1 MDYCINCG
9 ADLTDDME
17 RCPECGAARLGRRP
31 APFTPT
37 FSSQYKETA
46 VKESKPA
53 SPEPVYVPQEPQEEI
68 LRDQPAPVDSGH
80 EPGEPVVIDSDLEDM
95 TDLAGAIATVTEEPA
110 PAAPAAEEPKEVM
123 APDPILKSRMEA
135 ELEYEEYYDDPAYDV
150 LSTAQYLGTVL
161 LMCVPVIGWL
171 ATLIWALGGTKNFN
185 RRNLARG
192 VLLAFL
198 IIAGVVLAAGFVMSY
213 FFSDVFAVVT
223 DKLFAIIDV
232 FK

>member
-9 ADLTDDME
+9 ADLTDEME
-17 RCPECGAARLGRRP
+17 HCPECGAARLGRRP

-37 FSSQYKETA
+37 FPSQYQETA
-46 VKESKPA
+46 VKEPEPA
-53 SPEPVYVPQEPQEEI
+53 PAEPVYVPQEPQEEI

-80 EPGEPVVIDSDLEDM
+80 EPGEPVVIDA
-95 TDLAGAIATVTEEPA
+95 DLAGVIATVTDEPI
-110 PAAPAAEEPKEVM
+110 PAVKEPQETVT
-123 APDPILKSRMEA
+123 PDPIPVPRMEP
-135 ELEYEEYYDDPAYDV
+135 EYEEYYDDPAYDV
-150 LSTAQYLGTVL
+150 LSTGQYLGTVL

-192 VLLAFL
+192 VLLTFL
-198 IIAGVVLAAGFVMSY
+198 IVTGVVLAAGFAMSY
-213 FFSDVFAVVT
+213 FFGDVFAMVT
-223 DKLFAIIDV
+223 DKLFAIIDL

>member
-9 ADLTDDME
+9 ADLTDEME
-17 RCPECGAARLGRRP
+17 HCPECGAARLGRRP

-37 FSSQYKETA
+37 FPSQHQETA
-46 VKESKPA
+46 VKEPKPT
-53 SPEPVYVPQEPQEEI
+53 PTEPVYVPQEPQEEI

-80 EPGEPVVIDSDLEDM
+80 EPGEPVVIDADLNDM
-95 TDLAGAIATVTEEPA
+95 SDLAGVIATVTDEPVMVT
-110 PAAPAAEEPKEVM
+110 PAAQDPQETAT
-123 APDPILKSRMEA
+123 PDLTPVPRMES
-135 ELEYEEYYDDPAYDV
+135 EYEEYYDDPAYDV

-161 LMCVPVIGWL
+161 LMGVPVIGWL

-192 VLLAFL
+192 VLLTFL
-198 IIAGVVLAAGFVMSY
+198 IVVGVLLAAGFVVSY
-213 FFSDVFAVVT
+213 FFGDVFATIT

>member
-9 ADLTDDME
+9 ADLTDEME

-31 APFTPT
+31 APFTPA
-37 FSSQYKETA
+37 FPSQHQDDAINEAQST
-46 VKESKPA
+46 PA
-53 SPEPVYVPQEPQEEI
+53 EPIYVPQEPQEEI

-80 EPGEPVVIDSDLEDM
+80 EPGEPVVIDA
-95 TDLAGAIATVTEEPA
+95 DLAGVIATVTDEPIS
-110 PAAPAAEEPKEVM
+110 AAKEPQEMVT
-123 APDPILKSRMEA
+123 PDPVPVPRVEP
-135 ELEYEEYYDDPAYDV
+135 EYEEYYDDPAYDV

-192 VLLAFL
+192 VLLTFL
-198 IIAGVVLAAGFVMSY
+198 IVAGVLLAAGFVMSY
-213 FFSDVFAVVT
+213 FFGDIFAMIT

>member
-9 ADLTDDME
+9 ADLTDEME

-37 FSSQYKETA
+37 FPSQHQETV
-46 VKESKPA
+46 VKEAQPA
-53 SPEPVYVPQEPQEEI
+53 SAEPVYVPQEPQEEV

-80 EPGEPVVIDSDLEDM
+80 EPGEPVVMDADLSDM
-95 TDLAGAIATVTEEPA
+95 SDLAGVIATVTDEPV
-110 PAAPAAEEPKEVM
+110 PAAQEPQEAAV
-123 APDPILKSRMEA
+123 PDPIPVVRMES
-135 ELEYEEYYDDPAYDV
+135 EPEYEEYYDDPAYDV

-192 VLLAFL
+192 VLLTFL
-198 IIAGVVLAAGFVMSY
+198 IVAGVLLAAGFVLSY
-213 FFSDVFAVVT
+213 FFGDVFAMIT